1 MATAGIFTISVDTKK
16 VENMLN
22 GYVRNLP
29 RLQDRVPKKIAQMYA
44 TMYLTQ
50 YPRSRISPFTG
61 HLFTRTQA
69 QTTNPVKLGKGSYGV
84 AVPNYAVMLDSM
96 RTHWVSLRRRPMLR
110 RWVQMK
116 VQDPNKADWFLSN
129 KKVLVHKHP
138 WIKSAHIRAGMQVR
152 KIAEWELNKFLSTR
166 GR

>member
-1 MATAGIFTISVDTKK
+1 MAEILTISVDTKK

-22 GYVRNLP
+22 GYIRNLP
-29 RLQDRVPKKIAQMYA
+29 KLQDKVPKKIAQMYA

-61 HLFTRTQA
+61 HLFTRTQE
-69 QTTNPVKLGKGSYGV
+69 QTINPIKLDKGSYGV
-84 AVPNYAVMLDSM
+84 TVPHYAVMLDSM

-110 RWVQMK
+110 RWVEMK
-116 VQDPNKADWFLSN
+116 VQNIDKANWFISN
-129 KKVLVHKHP
+129 KKVLVHKHS
-138 WIKSAHIRAGMQVR
+138 WIRSAHIRAGKQVR
-152 KIAEWELNKFLSTR
+152 NIAEFEVNNFLNRK